1 MSHPFGS
8 CAKYRYDP
16 EYRKIRERYSLLD
29 ICAQPELC
37 AEVTLM
43 PVRKLGVDAAIL
55 FSDIMVPV
63 GAMGLEFTIR
73 ENVGYYRRAHPY
85 AGRHRAAEAICAQ

>member
-1 MSHPFGS
+1 
-8 CAKYRYDP
+8 
-16 EYRKIRERYSLLD
+16 
-29 ICAQPELC
+29 
-37 AEVTLM
+37 M